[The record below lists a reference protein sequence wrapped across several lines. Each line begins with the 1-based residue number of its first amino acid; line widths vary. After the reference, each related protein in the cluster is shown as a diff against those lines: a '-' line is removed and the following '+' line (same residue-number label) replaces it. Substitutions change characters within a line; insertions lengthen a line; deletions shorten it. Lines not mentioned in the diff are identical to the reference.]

1 MKRPV
6 FSFRPDLES
15 PEHREAWEILQGI
28 PKGQK
33 NQYLV
38 RAILK
43 AREGEHLEGLI
54 RKAVRE
60 AMDGGEAAHPAQE
73 PQGEVPSQML
83 EFLFNMEEGQ

>member
-6 FSFRPDLES
+6 FSFRPDMES
-15 PEHREAWEILQGI
+15 PEHREAWEILRGI

-43 AREGEHLEGLI
+43 AQEGEHLEGLI

-60 AMDGGEAAHPAQE
+60 AMECGETAHPAQE
-73 PQGEVPSQML
+73 PPEGVPSQML
-83 EFLFNMEEGQ
+83 EFLFKMEEGQ